1 VNAFDLTGRLAV
13 VTGAR
18 RGIGRAMARALAEAG
33 ADVIGVSAQLEETG
47 SDVEKDVLAAG
58 RTFEALR
65 TDFAD
70 PEAVRALGT
79 DLAGRERPVDIL
91 VNNAGTIRRA
101 PATEHTDEDWE
112 LVLQVNLNAQFAL
125 SRAVGA
131 AMVARGHG
139 KIVFTASL
147 LSFQGGI
154 TVPGYTTAKHGI
166 AGLTKAL
173 ANEWAPHGVNVNAI
187 APGYIATDNTHRPPG
202 RPGPQQGHPGPHPGR
217 PLGQRRR
224 PGGRHGVPRLGR
236 RRLRPR
242 RRPAR
247 RRRMAR
253 PMTGTDPAAVL
264 DGARV
269 LPVLTVPSAA
279 MAGPLADALVAGGA
293 RCAEVTFRT
302 PDAEQVLKTM
312 AAHGGLTVGAGT
324 VLTPEQVDRAVAAG
338 ARFVVSPGFDED
350 VVAKCR
356 ELGVTVVPGIASAT
370 ELMRALRS
378 GLDPRHGSCP
388 RAASTLRACPPT
400 SPSLRSS
407 PSAAAGWPPPP
418 IWSAAS
424 TARSAG

>member
-70 PEAVRALGT
+70 PEAVRALGA
-79 DLAGRERPVDIL
+79 DLAGRERPADIL

-101 PATEHTDEDWE
+101 PAAEHTDEDWE

-131 AMVARGHG
+131 SMVARGHG

-154 TVPGYTTAKHGI
+154 TVPGYTAAKHGI

-187 APGYIATDNTHRPPG
+187 APGYIATDNTQALQDDPVRSKAILD
-202 RPGPQQGHPGPHPGR
+202 RI
-217 PLGQRRR
+217 
-224 PGGRHGVPRLGR
+224 
-236 RRLRPR
+236 
-242 RRPAR
+242 
-247 RRRMAR
+247 
-253 PMTGTDPAAVL
+253 PAARWGSADDL
-264 DGARV
+264 AGATVFLASDAAAYVHGAV
-269 LPVLTVPSAA
+269 LPV
-279 MAGPLADALVAGGA
+279 DGGW
-293 RCAEVTFRT
+293 
-302 PDAEQVLKTM
+302 
-312 AAHGGLTVGAGT
+312 
-324 VLTPEQVDRAVAAG
+324 
-338 ARFVVSPGFDED
+338 
-350 VVAKCR
+350 
-356 ELGVTVVPGIASAT
+356 LG
-370 ELMRALRS
+370 R
-378 GLDPRHGSCP
+378 
-388 RAASTLRACPPT
+388 
-400 SPSLRSS
+400 
-407 PSAAAGWPPPP
+407 
-418 IWSAAS
+418 
-424 TARSAG
+424 

>member
-33 ADVIGVSAQLEETG
+33 AAVIGVSAQLEETG

-70 PEAVRALGT
+70 PEAVRALGA

-101 PATEHTDEDWE
+101 PAAEHTDEDWE

-131 AMVARGHG
+131 SMVARGHG

-154 TVPGYTTAKHGI
+154 TVPGYTAAKHGI

-187 APGYIATDNTHRPPG
+187 APGYIATDNTQALQDDPVRSKAILD
-202 RPGPQQGHPGPHPGR
+202 RI
-217 PLGQRRR
+217 
-224 PGGRHGVPRLGR
+224 
-236 RRLRPR
+236 
-242 RRPAR
+242 
-247 RRRMAR
+247 
-253 PMTGTDPAAVL
+253 PAARWGSADDL
-264 DGARV
+264 AGATVFLASDAAAYVHGAV
-269 LPVLTVPSAA
+269 LPV
-279 MAGPLADALVAGGA
+279 DGGW
-293 RCAEVTFRT
+293 
-302 PDAEQVLKTM
+302 
-312 AAHGGLTVGAGT
+312 
-324 VLTPEQVDRAVAAG
+324 
-338 ARFVVSPGFDED
+338 
-350 VVAKCR
+350 
-356 ELGVTVVPGIASAT
+356 LG
-370 ELMRALRS
+370 R
-378 GLDPRHGSCP
+378 
-388 RAASTLRACPPT
+388 
-400 SPSLRSS
+400 
-407 PSAAAGWPPPP
+407 
-418 IWSAAS
+418 
-424 TARSAG
+424 